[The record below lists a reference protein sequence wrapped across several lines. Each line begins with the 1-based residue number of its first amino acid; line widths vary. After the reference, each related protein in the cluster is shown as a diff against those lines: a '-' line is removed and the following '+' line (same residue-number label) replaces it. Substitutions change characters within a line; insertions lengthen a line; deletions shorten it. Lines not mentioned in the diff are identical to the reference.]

1 MRSRS
6 VPLLVLCSWLALQ
19 GVASAQSVT
28 MGSPLTVAPNVDWGC
43 EAQPAIAD
51 VNGNFGLFASNAP
64 DCTWRQSGVFGVT
77 SGDTR
82 FSSVPG
88 TGTITSVSVRSGPT
102 PAPLRFVIFRTLST
116 PGFGGEAQ
124 CCFYVGESDPVQP
137 QPNTVTTFQTNIPVT
152 RDTINGFLAADL
164 FGISA
169 ASNTGALPLFIPG
182 QPNAFNLT
190 TPGSVNAGFF
200 YPRLGTNPN
209 DSGGGRREDGIPGVE
224 LTVQW
229 TWCPA
234 GQTCGAGGGG
244 GGGGGGAT
252 GPAVRNQG
260 AQVARGRAPIDLVCN
275 GNAVCRGL
283 LELVAN
289 AGATAAG
296 NKKTPTFGKKRFEL
310 QPGATGIVDV
320 KLKGKAK
327 KQVKKTGSYP
337 VTARLTPDGGSP
349 VTFSV
354 TLSR

>member
-1 MRSRS
+1 MRSRP
-6 VPLLVLCSWLALQ
+6 VTLALLALSLAFC
-19 GVASAQSVT
+19 GTAAAQSIT
-28 MGSPLTVAPNVDWGC
+28 MGSPLTQAPNVSFGC
-43 EAQPAIAD
+43 DAQPAIAD
-51 VNGNFGLFASNAP
+51 SNGDFGLFVSNAP

-77 SGDTR
+77 SGDGR

-124 CCFYVGESDPVQP
+124 CCFYVGETDPVQP
-137 QPNTVTTFQTNIPVT
+137 QPNAVTTFQTNIPVT
-152 RDTINGFLAADL
+152 RDTIDGFLAVDL

-169 ASNTGALPLFIPG
+169 ASGTGTLPLFIPG
-182 QPNAFNLT
+182 QPNAFDLT
-190 TPGSVNAGFF
+190 TFGSVNAGFF
-200 YPRLGTNPN
+200 YPRLGTIPN
-209 DSGGGRREDGIPGVE
+209 DVGGGRREDGIPGVE

-234 GQTCGAGGGG
+234 GQNCAGGGG
-244 GGGGGGAT
+244 GGGGGGA

-260 AQVARGRAPIDLVCN
+260 AQVARGRAPVDLVCN

-283 LELVAN
+283 LELIAN
-289 AGATAAG
+289 PGAAAANG
-296 NKKTPTFGKKRFEL
+296 KKTPTFGKKKFEL

-320 KLKGKAK
+320 KLKGRAK

-337 VTARLTPDGGSP
+337 VTVRLTPEGGAP
-349 VTFSV
+349 MTFSL
-354 TLSR
+354 TLTR